1 MIILAGCK
9 YFVRKEE
16 FSTLS
21 RNKPPEAFFGF
32 FNTWRS
38 TSSSSDESD
47 NNSFLVT
54 KRPEEEMVR
63 AVVDAPVPLLRAAV
77 HCVCSL
83 LILCRFLEPCVDKEK
98 VRFFPLSSLHPAR
111 TASASCVFLHLI
123 QPLAYFY
130 ISFSVTRYSK
140 MSQVPPILDPKEDD
154 IQKMLASDVH
164 LGTANLDTQMEKYVW
179 KRRPDGVHI
188 INLGK
193 TWEKLQLAARII
205 VAIENPQDIC
215 VISART
221 WGQRAVLKFA
231 GMCLSKA
238 LREKV

>member
-1 MIILAGCK
+1 MIILAVCK

-21 RNKPPEAFFGF
+21 RNKSPEAFFGF

-83 LILCRFLEPCVDKEK
+83 LILCRFLEPCVDRSGQGL
-98 VRFFPLSSLHPAR
+98 VFPPFFCIRQEPHLHRAYSS
-111 TASASCVFLHLI
+111 TKYY
-123 QPLAYFY
+123 QPLAYAFA
-130 ISFSVTRYSK
+130 VTRYSK